1 MRRDTGRRKPL
12 ERFLRLFADVRA
24 GEGATVVLLALN
36 VFLILSA
43 YYFVKPLRDGLIL
56 EGWGAEVKSYSSALQ
71 ALVLLAAVP
80 AYGALAG
87 RLPRRPLINTVTL
100 VFAACL
106 VVFFALGRAG
116 VPVGIVFYVWVGIF
130 NLMIVAQ
137 FWSFANDL
145 YTNQEGERLFP
156 LVQFGASA
164 GAVFG
169 SVIVAQLV
177 GPLGV
182 WVPMLI
188 AAGVLLA
195 SLAITNV
202 VDRRER
208 ERTERDRLPILSTAT
223 APAATGE
230 FRMDT
235 GEFRN
240 LREELR
246 KALERLEEEER
257 APGEGRDPGGE
268 PDRPPVDGT
277 RNGASRTVEPPSEG
291 KGGGWIASGAFRLVF
306 RTRYLLMI
314 ALVILFLNWVNTTG
328 EYILGRVVASAARD
342 AVATG
347 TAGGLDVSEW
357 ITVFYGRFFSV
368 VNVLGLA
375 IQLLLVSRIVKYVG
389 IRWAILALPLISL
402 GAYGLLAFYP
412 VLSAVRW
419 AKTAENA
426 TDYSLMNTVR
436 QTLFLPMT
444 REQKYKA
451 KQAID
456 AFFWRAGDVLSAL
469 LVFVG
474 TTWFAMGAS
483 DFAKVNLVLVFV
495 WIGICAW
502 VGREYV
508 RLVRSGRPPA

>member
-1 MRRDTGRRKPL
+1 MTDSRDQRGPL
-12 ERFLRLFADVRA
+12 DRLLRPFADVRA
-24 GEGATVVLLALN
+24 GEAGTVLLLALN
-36 VFLILSA
+36 VFLLLSA
-43 YYFVKPLRDGLIL
+43 YYFVKPLRDALIL
-56 EGWGAEVKSYSSALQ
+56 DRWGAEVKSYSSALQ

-87 RLPRRPLINTVTL
+87 RLPRRPLINTVT
-100 VFAACL
+100 VIFAACL
-106 VVFFALGRAG
+106 VLFFFLGRAG

-130 NLMIVAQ
+130 SLMIVAQ

-145 YTNQEGERLFP
+145 YTNREGERLFP

-169 SVIVAQLV
+169 SMVVAELI
-177 GPLGV
+177 GPLGI
-182 WVPMLI
+182 WVPMLV
-188 AAGVLLA
+188 AAGILLV
-195 SLAITNV
+195 SLLVTNL
-202 VDRRER
+202 VDRMEH
-208 ERTERDRLPILSTAT
+208 ERTERDRLPSLSTAT

-246 KALERLEEEER
+246 KALERFEEEER
-257 APGEGRDPGGE
+257 AKKEGR
-268 PDRPPVDGT
+268 PPPEKAVT
-277 RNGASRTVEPPSEG
+277 RAEEPPAEEPPAEEPQ
-291 KGGGWIASGAFRLVF
+291 GGWISSGAFRLVF

-314 ALVILFLNWVNTTG
+314 ALLILFLNWVNTTG
-328 EYILGRVVASAARD
+328 EYILGSVVADAARD
-342 AVATG
+342 AVAAG
-347 TAGGLDVSEW
+347 SSGGLGVDEY
-357 ITVFYGRFFSV
+357 IGAFYGRFYSV
-368 VNVLGLA
+368 VNLVGLL
-375 IQLLLVSRIVKYVG
+375 IQLFLVSRIIKYVG
-389 IRWAILALPLISL
+389 VRWAILALPVISL

-474 TTWFAMGAS
+474 STWLAMSAS
-483 DFAKVNLVLVFV
+483 DFAKVNFALVLV

-508 RLVRSGRPPA
+508 RLVRSGHPPH

>member
-1 MRRDTGRRKPL
+1 MRDARDRRGPL

-36 VFLILSA
+36 VFLVLSA
-43 YYFVKPLRDGLIL
+43 YYFVKPLRDALIL

-71 ALVLLAAVP
+71 ALVLLGAVP

-87 RLPRRPLINTVTL
+87 RLPRRRLIDSVTAIF
-100 VFAACL
+100 VACL
-106 VVFFALGRAG
+106 VLFFVLGRAG
-116 VPVGIVFYVWVGIF
+116 VPVGVVFYVWVGIF

-137 FWSFANDL
+137 FWSFANDV
-145 YTNQEGERLFP
+145 YTNREGERLFP

-169 SVIVAQLV
+169 SVVVAGLI
-177 GPLGV
+177 GPLGI
-182 WVPMLI
+182 WIPMLI
-188 AAGVLLA
+188 AAGILLV
-195 SLAITNV
+195 SLLLTHA

-208 ERTERDRLPILSTAT
+208 SRTERYRLPTLSTAT

-240 LREELR
+240 LREDLR
-246 KALERLEEEER
+246 EALERLEAEER
-257 APGEGRDPGGE
+257 AQKEGLPRPEPEVVVEEPGAGE
-268 PDRPPVDGT
+268 RRAAP
-277 RNGASRTVEPPSEG
+277 EPRW
-291 KGGGWIASGAFRLVF
+291 KTSGAFRLVF

-314 ALVILFLNWVNTTG
+314 ALIILLLNWVNTTG
-328 EYILGRVVASAARD
+328 EYILGKVVTDAARD
-342 AVATG
+342 AVARG
-347 TAGGLDVSEW
+347 TAGGLDVAEY
-357 ITVFYGRFFSV
+357 IGAFYGRFFFV
-368 VNVLGLA
+368 VNLAGLL
-375 IQLLLVSRIVKYVG
+375 IQLFLVSRIIRWVG

-412 VLSAVRW
+412 VISAVRW

-456 AFFWRAGDVLSAL
+456 AFFWRAGDVLAAAA
-469 LVFVG
+469 VFVG
-474 TTWFAMGAS
+474 TTWLAMGAA
-483 DFAKVNLVLVFV
+483 DFAKLNVVLIIAWVA
-495 WIGICAW
+495 ICAW
-502 VGREYV
+502 VGREYAG
-508 RLVRSGRPPA
+508 LVRTGRPPS

>member
-1 MRRDTGRRKPL
+1 VSRDPGRRGPV
-12 ERFLRLFADVRA
+12 ERFLRLFADVRT
-24 GEGATVVLLALN
+24 GEGATVLLLALN

-56 EGWGAEVKSYSSALQ
+56 EGWGAEVKTYSSALQ
-71 ALVLLAAVP
+71 ALVLLGAVP

-87 RLPRRPLINTVTL
+87 RLPRRRLINVVTL

-106 VVFFALGRAG
+106 VLFFAFGRAG

-169 SVIVAQLV
+169 SVVVAQLV

-188 AAGVLLA
+188 AATILLA

-208 ERTERDRLPILSTAT
+208 ERTERDRTPTRSTAS

-246 KALERLEEEER
+246 KALERIEEEER
-257 APGEGRDPGGE
+257 ARAEGRLPPPEPEPAAEEEPPVEAPGG
-268 PDRPPVDGT
+268 D
-277 RNGASRTVEPPSEG
+277 
-291 KGGGWIASGAFRLVF
+291 WIASGAFRLVF

-314 ALVILFLNWVNTTG
+314 ALLVLFLNWVNTTG
-328 EYILGRVVASAARD
+328 EYILGRVVAAAARD
-342 AVATG
+342 AVAAG
-347 TAGGLDVSEW
+347 TAGGLDVTEW
-357 ITVFYGRFFSV
+357 ITAFYGRFFSV

-375 IQLLLVSRIVKYVG
+375 IQLFVVSRIVKYVG

-412 VLSAVRW
+412 VLAAVRW

-483 DFAKVNLVLVFV
+483 DFAKVNLVLVLV